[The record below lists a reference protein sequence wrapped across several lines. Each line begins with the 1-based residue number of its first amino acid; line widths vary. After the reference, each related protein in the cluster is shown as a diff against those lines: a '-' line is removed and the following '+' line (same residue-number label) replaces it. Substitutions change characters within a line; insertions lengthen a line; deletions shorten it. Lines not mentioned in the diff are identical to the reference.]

1 MNPYIEKLKAQ
12 FAENP
17 PCYGYTDANSL
28 LEMLY
33 LWYTEWNPINSE
45 AIQNHFRQLEDFI
58 CVRTGKEYDNT
69 LDLITALCSLH
80 EKLAFLEGIRVG
92 FQLSTEL
99 DA

>member
-17 PCYGYTDANSL
+17 PCYGYMDANSL

-33 LWYTEWNPINSE
+33 LWYTEWNPINSK
-45 AIQNHFRQLEDFI
+45 AIQHSFCKLEGLI
-58 CVRTGKEYDNT
+58 CTRTGKEYDNA
-69 LDLITALCSLH
+69 LDLITSLCAQH